1 MFERAGRART
11 GCGTE
16 MVARKNVSK
25 IKKLAGGFVGESR
38 GVSGYGNPG
47 HDVERFQDW
56 LRAPRSSCAGLRV

>member
-1 MFERAGRART
+1 MGVSGSRHMGLSSKRVPKMFERAGRART

-38 GVSGYGNPG
+38 GGAGVGRVSYDRG
-47 HDVERFQDW
+47 
-56 LRAPRSSCAGLRV
+56 